1 MNLNNQIKALNGQ
14 KKRNPNMGFPHKKKK
29 KKKIGLNYI
38 KNFLIEE
45 QIGKSKLKTKLTSIL
60 ASITTSVFQN

>member
-1 MNLNNQIKALNGQ
+1 MAR
-14 KKRNPNMGFPHKKKK
+14 KRGIPLWDFHIKKK